1 VKHRDYDGRGRA
13 VSNVGLLLVLAAV
26 VAGFA
31 FGGWQLLTGATDRV
45 CSTLDTTSVGCEV
58 TAP

>member
-1 VKHRDYDGRGRA
+1 MKHRTQRHVETLA
-13 VSNVGLLLVLAAV
+13 LLLVVAAV

-31 FGGWQLLTGATDRV
+31 FGGWQLLTGATDRA